1 MRWNG
6 PAFKAGIA
14 PQRHAHRGRTAVEFT
29 PDRLQGRDHRE
40 ARKARRSSLL
50 VKNGD
55 TYRTFRIDYREG
67 PKYPHLERIAGA
79 PDRLGAILAPRKL
92 DCVAHGRNA

>member
-14 PQRHAHRGRTAVEFT
+14 PAATIIAVDGVEFT
-29 PDRLQGRDHRE
+29 PDRLRE
-40 ARKARRSSLL
+40 AMVTAKSGNAPIELL
-50 VKNGD
+50 LKNGD
-55 TYRTFRIDYREG
+55 TYRTVRIDYREG

-79 PDRLGAILAPRKL
+79 PNHLDAILAPR
-92 DCVAHGRNA
+92 R